1 MTTKAEVLKA
11 LKVLFVDETIED
23 YVYDVKERELRGW
36 EGLRVMAFGDACE
49 TLKRVMKELDKS

>member
-1 MTTKAEVLKA
+1 MTTKTEVLEA

-23 YVYDVKERELRGW
+23 YVYNVKEHELQGW
-36 EGLRVMAFGDACE
+36 TGPRVMAFGEACD